1 MPKLSKFQPLSPSLC
16 GHHALLLSILLFTG
30 DHLSTSIIW
39 PNSLPLVSL
48 TNFFSTLPWHTSRHK
63 CSHHSLL
70 RKLWQSPSQ
79 LLPPQEVQCP
89 SIPGPTSTPVP
100 ILTPLTTPDSL
111 PSYKVQ
117 LPPPDICFFSPT
129 AACFRFSFEADCKC
143 LFCNHNSLLP
153 PKPRANHFHYCLHIL
168 LYSASIALFVLE
180 LLPTELLIW
189 LVCCCF

>member
-16 GHHALLLSILLFTG
+16 GHQALLLSILLFTG

-48 TNFFSTLPWHTSRHK
+48 TNLFSTLPWHTLRHK

-89 SIPGPTSTPVP
+89 SIPDPTSTPVP

-129 AACFRFSFEADCKC
+129 AACFWFSLKQT
-143 LFCNHNSLLP
+143 
-153 PKPRANHFHYCLHIL
+153 ANVFSVTTIL
-168 LYSASIALFVLE
+168 SYHPNQEQTIFITVSISFYTVPA
-180 LLPTELLIW
+180 
-189 LVCCCF
+189 